1 MPTYQNDPV
10 KSQTDTNSPAVIA
23 TSTTT
28 NALLAE
34 SSGGNGVIGT
44 STTWVGVQ
52 GETFGTENGPAGV
65 WGDGHEGGSGV
76 KGQTSCPGA
85 YGVAGVHLTNQG
97 PGIFGLGSP
106 GISGL
111 DESGDVNGYGVYGSS
126 TTGSGVYGTSPDGT
140 GVTGT
145 STSNTGVAG
154 TSTRATGVF
163 GISTAAVGVVGIT
176 YGEIGLGVAGVAYP
190 GSTAV
195 YAYGDG
201 IRSRGIYTEA
211 TGPDSLALL
220 AAGDATVAGTLSKG
234 GGSFRIDHPLDPA
247 NKYLYHSFV
256 ESPDMM
262 NVYNG
267 NVTLGSDGRATVEL
281 PDWFEALNRDFR
293 YQLTSIGS
301 LDPTCI
307 SRKVSDGSFEIM
319 GSPQQEVSWQVTGI
333 RQDAW
338 ANAHRVPLEVEKKP
352 ADRGRYLH
360 PDLFGG
366 EPIEEIARGRR
377 HRQRLPN
384 RPQSA

>member
-10 KSQTDTNSPAVIA
+10 KSHTDNNSPAVIA
-23 TSTTT
+23 TSTTA

-34 SSGGNGVIGT
+34 SSGGIGVIGT
-44 STTWVGVQ
+44 SARGVGVQ
-52 GETFGTENGPAGV
+52 GETFATENTAGV
-65 WGDGHEGGSGV
+65 RGLAGS
-76 KGQTSCPGA
+76 PGA
-85 YGVAGVHLTNQG
+85 YGVAGVHTTNQG
-97 PGIFGLGSP
+97 AGVFGVGSP
-106 GISGL
+106 GVSGL
-111 DESGDVNGYGVYGSS
+111 DESGEVNSAGVYGSS
-126 TTGSGVYGTSPDGT
+126 PGGNGVYGTSSGYFGT

-145 STSNTGVAG
+145 STNPVGGTGVAG
-154 TSTRATGVF
+154 ISTAGVGVTGTSTEAEGVVGTGGPGGLGVGGSSSYAYATGVYGLGDGANAF
-163 GISTAAVGVVGIT
+163 GLYGDAVG
-176 YGEIGLGVAGVAYP
+176 AGA
-190 GSTAV
+190 
-195 YAYGDG
+195 
-201 IRSRGIYTEA
+201 
-211 TGPDSLALL
+211 LALY
-220 AAGDATVAGTLSKG
+220 AGGDATVAGNLSKG
-234 GGSFRIDHPLDPA
+234 GGGFRIDHPVDPA

-262 NVYNG
+262 NVYSG
-267 NVTLGSDGRATVEL
+267 NVILGSEGKATVEL

-338 ANAHRVPLEVEKKP
+338 ANAHRVPVEVEKKP

-360 PDLFGG
+360 SELFGG

-377 HRQRLPN
+377 YRQRLSN
-384 RPQSA
+384 RPESA